1 MTGIKVGTLAFA
13 HTIIYFCILIIWRHL
28 KRQVVGTWLDE
39 SMAVKF
45 GLFWFI
51 FGNCANLPNLF
62 HMLIYYIFYFNF
74 RNVNPEIYHY
84 KNITLNF
91 ELFSC
96 CLLTYSFFEFI
107 YISVYFDTQNLVS
120 AFNVDTQE
128 HTSFLLG

>member
-1 MTGIKVGTLAFA
+1 M
-13 HTIIYFCILIIWRHL
+13 
-28 KRQVVGTWLDE
+28 
-39 SMAVKF
+39 
-45 GLFWFI
+45 
-51 FGNCANLPNLF
+51 
-62 HMLIYYIFYFNF
+62 
-74 RNVNPEIYHY
+74 NPEIYHY